1 MAGIDKLTALKVTR
15 LSKPGK
21 YSDGNGL
28 YLQITK
34 TLVKSWV
41 FRYERG
47 KSEHFMGLGPVH
59 TVSLMEAR
67 EQARQARL
75 LLRKGVDP
83 LMHRAEAF
91 AKAKAVQAS
100 NKTFR
105 ECMDEYIKSHKE
117 SWRNEKHQK
126 QWEAT
131 LIEYACPVFGK
142 MHVRLINTPLVLKV
156 LEPIWKTKTETASR
170 VRERIE
176 RVLAWSTTQGFREGE
191 NPARWRGH
199 LQELLAKPSKLKNV
213 RHHPSLPYMQ
223 VGAFTLA
230 LAREKGIAARALQ
243 FTILTASRTGEVI
256 FAKWEEFNL
265 DAMLWVIPK
274 ERMKANKEHRVPLV
288 RDSLTIL
295 ARMKGLD
302 PVWVFPGAK
311 RGRPMSNMAMAN
323 VLERMQRAD
332 ITVHG
337 FRSTFRTWAAE
348 RTLYPKEMPEMALA
362 HKVGTE
368 VEEAYRRTDL
378 FERRRALMKDWAD
391 WCKGVQPVQ
400 GFAQGGDGS
409 VLLSPSNASI
419 PVAIPELSNAEG
431 GAENS
436 PPNRSIP
443 GAIPVG
449 DADSMKL
456 DGTACDDVLS

>member
-1 MAGIDKLTALKVTR
+1 MVGIEKLTALKVTR
-15 LSKPGK
+15 LSKPGR

-34 TLVKSWV
+34 ALVKSWI
-41 FRYERG
+41 FRYARG
-47 KSEHFMGLGPVH
+47 TGEHFMGIGPVH
-59 TVSLMEAR
+59 TVNLAEAR
-67 EQARQARL
+67 EQARKARL
-75 LLRKGVDP
+75 LLRDGVDP
-83 LMHRAEAF
+83 LMHRAEAL

-100 NKTFR
+100 NKIFR
-105 ECMDEYIKSHKE
+105 DCMDEYIKSHKE

-131 LIEYACPVFGK
+131 LVEYACPVFGK
-142 MHVRLINTPLVLKV
+142 MHVRLINTPLVLQV

-176 RVLAWSTTQGFREGE
+176 RVLAWATTQGFREGE

-199 LQELLAKPSKLKNV
+199 LQELLPKPSKLKKV
-213 RHHPSLPYMQ
+213 RHHPSLPYGH
-223 VGAFTLA
+223 VGAFVRL

-243 FTILTASRTGEVI
+243 FTILTACRTGEVI
-256 FAKWEEFNL
+256 FAKWNEIDL
-265 DAMLWVIPK
+265 DAKVWIIPK
-274 ERMKANKEHRVPLV
+274 ERMKAHKEHRVPLV
-288 RDSLTIL
+288 RDAVTLL
-295 ARMKGLD
+295 ERLRGLD

-311 RGRPMSNMAMAN
+311 QNRPMSNMAMAN
-323 VLERMQRAD
+323 VLERMQRSD

-378 FERRRALMKDWAD
+378 FERRRALMRDWAE
-391 WCKGVQPVQ
+391 WCSVVQLTQ
-400 GFAQGGDGS
+400 GQGQGGDPEQQTPPPGTQTS
-409 VLLSPSNASI
+409 VSTPEFPDASR
-419 PVAIPELSNAEG
+419 AAG
-431 GAENS
+431 NS
-436 PPNRSIP
+436 PPNRSTS
-443 GAIPVG
+443 GSTSVHDG
-449 DADSMKL
+449 DSMNH
-456 DGTACDDVLS
+456 DEPE

>member
-1 MAGIDKLTALKVTR
+1 MAGIEKLTALKVTR
-15 LSKPGK
+15 LSTPGR

-41 FRYERG
+41 FRYARG
-47 KSEHFMGLGPVH
+47 KSEHFMGIGPVH
-59 TVSLMEAR
+59 TVNLVEAR

-75 LLRKGVDP
+75 LLRDGIDP
-83 LMHRAEAF
+83 LMHRAEAL

-100 NKTFR
+100 NKIFKD
-105 ECMDEYIKSHKE
+105 CMDEYIKSHKE

-131 LIEYACPVFGK
+131 LVEYACPVFGK

-176 RVLAWSTTQGFREGE
+176 RVLAWATTQGFREGE

-199 LQELLAKPSKLKNV
+199 LQELLPKPSKVKKV
-213 RHHPSLPYMQ
+213 RHHPSLSYMQ
-223 VGAFTLA
+223 VGAFTLL

-243 FTILTASRTGEVI
+243 FTTLTACRTGEVI
-256 FAKWEEFNL
+256 YAKWDEFDL

-274 ERMKANKEHRVPLV
+274 ERMKAHKEHRVPLV
-288 RDSLTIL
+288 RDSLAIL
-295 ARMKGLD
+295 ERMKGMD

-311 RGRPMSNMAMAN
+311 QDRPMSNMAMAN
-323 VLERMQRAD
+323 VLERMKRAD

-348 RTLYPKEMPEMALA
+348 RTLYPKELPEMALA
-362 HKVGTE
+362 HRVGTE

-391 WCKGVQPVQ
+391 WCKVVQPVRGLVQ
-400 GFAQGGDGS
+400 CGEEAVQQT
-409 VLLSPSNASI
+409 PPNAST
-419 PVAIPELSNAEG
+419 PVLTPESSTQV
-431 GAENS
+431 GATEKS
-436 PPNRSIP
+436 PPNRPIP
-443 GAIPVG
+443 EAIPVR
-449 DADSMKL
+449 DADSVNL
-456 DGTACDDVLS
+456 DESV